1 MSKAADS
8 VRHVLVPKHVK
19 LSDFEREALLK
30 RYGIGVEALPKIMKD
45 DAAIVDLS
53 AKVGDVFK
61 IVRRSPTAGEAV
73 FYRVVS
79 NA

>member
-19 LSDFEREALLK
+19 LSDSEKEALLK
-30 RYGIGVEALPKIMKD
+30 RYSIAVEALPKIMKD
-45 DAAIVDLS
+45 DAAVVDLS
-53 AKVGDVFK
+53 AKLGDVIK
-61 IVRRSPTAGEAV
+61 IVRHSPTAGEAV